1 LSSQI
6 RLFTIPL
13 RCVLHH
19 KDRSN
24 GVLAF
29 WVAIVS
35 ASQRF
40 KWRFGAFRYNGICF
54 ANCFASFSMRRSTL
68 HKIGRRLE

>member
-6 RLFTIPL
+6 RQFAIPL
-13 RCVLHH
+13 RCVLHC

-24 GVLAF
+24 GVWAF

-40 KWRFGAFRYNGICF
+40 KWCFGAFRYNGICF
-54 ANCFASFSMRRSTL
+54 VNCFASFSMRRFTL
-68 HKIGRRLE
+68 RKSGRRLE